1 MGEMTFSYEVPRT
14 DIDDLRDRI
23 RLARWPEREPV
34 EDWSQ
39 GVPLAWLQ
47 DMCRYWADGYDFAA
61 GRERVNRFPQFRQ
74 SVDGLGIHFIHA
86 RSAQPDALPLVLS
99 HGWPGSVIE
108 FLKVIGPLSDPGA
121 HGGDP
126 SDAFHVVCPSLPGF
140 GYSDKPDHTGWGVE
154 RIGRGWAT
162 LMAELGYDSYVAQG
176 GDWGSAVTACI
187 GAQDPGHCRAI
198 HVNIP
203 PCTPT
208 EQQLADPTPGELV
221 ALQAMATHQQWGTG
235 YSQEQ
240 KTRPQTIGYSLV
252 DSPVGMA
259 AWILEKFWAWTDCDG
274 HPENALTRDE
284 LLDNVSWYWF
294 SSSGA
299 SSARLYWQSFDEF
312 ATAGGPVSV
321 PTGVT
326 NFPKEVAQMSRR
338 WAENR
343 FSNIQ
348 YWNDVERGGHFASF
362 EQPEIF
368 VDELRTFFR
377 RFR

>member
-1 MGEMTFSYEVPRT
+1 MRLEKFTYEVSRF
-14 DIDDLRDRI
+14 DIDDLRDR
-23 RLARWPEREPV
+23 LHQARWPERELV
-34 EDWSQ
+34 DDWSQ
-39 GVPLAWLQ
+39 GVPLEWLR
-47 DMCRYWADGYDFAA
+47 DICGYWADGYHF
-61 GRERVNRFPQFRQ
+61 RNSLKRVNEYPQFRHV
-74 SVDGLGIHFIHA
+74 VDGVNVHFIHV
-86 RSAQPDALPLVLS
+86 RSPEPNALPLVLT

-108 FLKVIGPLSDPGA
+108 FLKVVNPLADPRA

-126 SDAFHVVCPSLPGF
+126 ADAFDVVCPSLPGF
-140 GYSDKPDHTGWGVE
+140 GYSEKPKETGWGVE
-154 RIGRGWAT
+154 RIGRAWAT
-162 LMAELGYDSYVAQG
+162 LMADLGYDRYVAQG

-187 GAQDPGHCRAI
+187 GANDAEHCGAI

-203 PCTPT
+203 PCMPS
-208 EQQLADPTPGELV
+208 EEQLANPTAQEL
-221 ALQAMATHQQWGTG
+221 ATLQVMATHQQWGTG

-252 DSPVGMA
+252 DSPVGLA

-274 HPENALTRDE
+274 NPENVLTRDE

-294 SSSGA
+294 SKSGA
-299 SSARLYWQSFDEF
+299 SSARLYWESFDEF
-312 ATAGGPVSV
+312 ATAGGPVHV

-348 YWNDVERGGHFASF
+348 HWNDVAKGGHFGSF

-368 VDELRTFFR
+368 IDEMRTFFR